1 VARTHAIRPQLRAH
15 GLALVYDR
23 SAKTWKATKTDT
35 GLVRTALRLR
45 LQMMA
50 AYADGATRD
59 WAFWMT
65 NAADPSSRRQGQAV
79 LDLVDNVDRKSGK
92 VIDNLNTDE

>member
-1 VARTHAIRPQLRAH
+1 V
-15 GLALVYDR
+15 ALVYDR
-23 SAKTWKATKTDT
+23 TAKTWKATRTDT

-65 NAADPSSRRQGQAV
+65 NAADPSSQRQGQAV
-79 LDLVDNVDRKSGK
+79 LDLVDNVDRKADK
-92 VIDNLNTDE
+92 VVNSLED